1 MPNKCV
7 GRNKR
12 LRLDIFLDEKKNRD
26 IWNFLSFN
34 QELKY
39 QSKIGS
45 FYAALKLQNFLNN
58 VFKYRSKY
66 AKNEDGQFEE
76 NL

>member
-1 MPNKCV
+1 MFTWCTQKQV
-7 GRNKR
+7 
-12 LRLDIFLDEKKNRD
+12 KNYA
-26 IWNFLSFN
+26 L
-34 QELKY
+34 ELKY
-39 QSKIGS
+39 QSIIGS

>member
-1 MPNKCV
+1 MYWGEKDMFFSKIIS
-7 GRNKR
+7 RFTR
-12 LRLDIFLDEKKNRD
+12 LFDAQVIKYAL
-26 IWNFLSFN
+26 
-34 QELKY
+34 ELKY
-39 QSKIGS
+39 QSKRGS

-58 VFKYRSKY
+58 VYKYRSKY

>member
-1 MPNKCV
+1 MYWGEKDMFV
-7 GRNKR
+7 SKIISRFTR
-12 LRLDIFLDEKKNRD
+12 LFDAQKQVMKYAL
-26 IWNFLSFN
+26 
-34 QELKY
+34 ELKY

>member
-1 MPNKCV
+1 MKYA
-7 GRNKR
+7 
-12 LRLDIFLDEKKNRD
+12 L
-26 IWNFLSFN
+26 
-34 QELKY
+34 ELKY
-39 QSKIGS
+39 QSKRGS

>member
-1 MPNKCV
+1 M
-7 GRNKR
+7 
-12 LRLDIFLDEKKNRD
+12 KKTWFFSKIISRPTR
-26 IWNFLSFN
+26 SFGSQKQLKN
-34 QELKY
+34 CALELKY
-39 QSKIGS
+39 QSKRGS

>member
-1 MPNKCV
+1 MFVSKIIS
-7 GRNKR
+7 RFTR
-12 LRLDIFLDEKKNRD
+12 LFGAQKQVKNYA
-26 IWNFLSFN
+26 L
-34 QELKY
+34 ELKY